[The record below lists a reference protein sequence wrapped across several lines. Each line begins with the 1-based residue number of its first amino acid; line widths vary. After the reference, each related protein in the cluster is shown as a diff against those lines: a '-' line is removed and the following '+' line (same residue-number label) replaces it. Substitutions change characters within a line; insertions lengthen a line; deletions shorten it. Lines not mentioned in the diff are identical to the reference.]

1 MADNNNIQHIVW
13 HDDAIIKQLI
23 SYAVGCML
31 GRYRLDK
38 PGLQIA
44 HPNPTDD
51 EIAPYEYKG
60 EQWAIDDD
68 GIMPLMPNDCGFSD
82 NASARF
88 ADFIRVALGNE
99 EHVANL
105 NYVEKCLGK
114 TLEQYFVKDFWKDH
128 KKMYQNALSTGC
140 SHPRRVP
147 SRSSPTCIV

>member
-38 PGLQIA
+38 PGLHIA

-68 GIMPLMPNDCGFSD
+68 GIMAKRLWF
-82 NASARF
+82 
-88 ADFIRVALGNE
+88 L
-99 EHVANL
+99 
-105 NYVEKCLGK
+105 
-114 TLEQYFVKDFWKDH
+114 
-128 KKMYQNALSTGC
+128 
-140 SHPRRVP
+140 
-147 SRSSPTCIV
+147 

>member
-1 MADNNNIQHIVW
+1 MTDNNNTQHIVW

-23 SYAVGCML
+23 SYAVCCML

-38 PGLQIA
+38 PGLHIA
-44 HPNPTDD
+44 HPNPTDE

-99 EHVANL
+99 EHVENL

-114 TLEQYFVKDFWKDH
+114 PLDRKSV
-128 KKMYQNALSTGC
+128 
-140 SHPRRVP
+140 V
-147 SRSSPTCIV
+147 